1 MAWFGTGKCACE
13 DRRVDGGGGWVLLYM
28 GKAGGWGIRVEDFS
42 YLEMGAR
49 GASDEEGLPENVF
62 GAVGLD
68 KNFFAW

>member
-1 MAWFGTGKCACE
+1 MEVRGLDLSLANAWSAGALSMPI
-13 DRRVDGGGGWVLLYM
+13 DMLVD
-28 GKAGGWGIRVEDFS
+28 
-42 YLEMGAR
+42 R